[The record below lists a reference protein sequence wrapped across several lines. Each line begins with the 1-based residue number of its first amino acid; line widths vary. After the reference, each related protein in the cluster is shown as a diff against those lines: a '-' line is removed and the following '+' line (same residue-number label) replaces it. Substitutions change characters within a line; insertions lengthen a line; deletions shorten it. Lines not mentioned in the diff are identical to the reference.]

1 MEVRY
6 QRELNENYLVLEDT
20 CPGDEYAVRMLAE
33 NEIPGFLKMKRKQ
46 MDRTWSFY
54 YEISGRQ
61 SVREFWNGA
70 RSLPKS
76 CAACSVES
84 MPRCRHWRNIFCFRT
99 VFAWSRNLSM

>member
-46 MDRTWSFY
+46 LDRTWSF
-54 YEISGRQ
+54 
-61 SVREFWNGA
+61 
-70 RSLPKS
+70 
-76 CAACSVES
+76 
-84 MPRCRHWRNIFCFRT
+84 
-99 VFAWSRNLSM
+99 

>member
-61 SVREFWNGA
+61 SVQRILE
-70 RSLPKS
+70 RRPVSSDCLLYTSPS
-76 CAACSVES
+76 
-84 MPRCRHWRNIFCFRT
+84 PRD
-99 VFAWSRNLSM
+99 

>member
-61 SVREFWNGA
+61 SVQRILERRPVSSEELRRRFCGID
-70 RSLPKS
+70 
-76 CAACSVES
+76 AALQTLEK
-84 MPRCRHWRNIFCFRT
+84 
-99 VFAWSRNLSM
+99 